1 MSEQGEPVGEDSSK
15 RAGWED
21 RARRT
26 FETIRRTI
34 DRFSVRARLVVLIAL
49 LLAGVSI
56 VVLLYFSPKMDA
68 LSRRWLEAR
77 SKAMATL
84 LAHSLGPA
92 LEFDQPEVAAE
103 QMRGLSAAPEAVY
116 AALRHQNGKTLA
128 LWQDREKVPEDLP
141 AQAKNDVDI
150 LERSGRLLVVAPVR
164 ATGGEVGTLVIGFS
178 LDELEAER
186 SHNLWM
192 AGAVSAVLFAFG
204 FIIAVLIGSYLGR
217 PLQKLTDVAAQIA
230 AADLKAAEALLG
242 GPAEVAK
249 LAKQVGDTGTRNE
262 IQQLTSAFAQM
273 LGSLHE
279 TSTTLHESAGRLT
292 KSVDDLTTSATA
304 QSEMITRQAAALRQA
319 QVNAGEFKEASEAAA
334 RQADAV
340 LQVADRA
347 GELSR
352 SGEKSIEQTLGG
364 LSEIRT
370 RVEEIGRKIA
380 DQSNSTLQ
388 IAGITETVRDLAS
401 QSHLLA
407 LNAAIEAARVGEFGS
422 GFAVVAQEM
431 RGLADRSIEGTK
443 QVEALL
449 SHVIQA
455 TRGTLSITEEGV
467 SQIQGGLAEVR
478 GSGEKLRA
486 LSSIVVENSV
496 AAREIAAAVNQQ
508 TRSIAQLFI
517 AVTELSSMMDDTM
530 RRIDWT
536 NKAVGVVKDVST
548 RVQAVADRYRL

>member
-1 MSEQGEPVGEDSSK
+1 
-15 RAGWED
+15 
-21 RARRT
+21 
-26 FETIRRTI
+26 
-34 DRFSVRARLVVLIAL
+34 VV
-49 LLAGVSI
+49 
-56 VVLLYFSPKMDA
+56 
-68 LSRRWLEAR
+68 
-77 SKAMATL
+77 T
-84 LAHSLGPA
+84 
-92 LEFDQPEVAAE
+92 
-103 QMRGLSAAPEAVY
+103 
-116 AALRHQNGKTLA
+116 
-128 LWQDREKVPEDLP
+128 
-141 AQAKNDVDI
+141 
-150 LERSGRLLVVAPVR
+150 PVR
-164 ATGGEVGTLVIGFS
+164 TTSGEVGTLVIGFS
-178 LDELEAER
+178 LDELKAER
-186 SHNLWM
+186 SRNLWM
-192 AGAVSAVLFAFG
+192 SGAVSAVLFAFG
-204 FIIAVLIGSYLGR
+204 FIIAVLIGSFLGR
-217 PLQKLTDVAAQIA
+217 PLQKLTDVAVQIA
-230 AADLKAAEALLG
+230 AADLKSAEALLG
-242 GPAEVAK
+242 GPAEVAQ
-249 LAKQVGDTGTRNE
+249 LARQVGDADTRNE
-262 IQQLTSAFAQM
+262 IRQLTSAFAQM

-279 TSTTLHESAGRLT
+279 TSTTLHESVGRLT

-370 RVEEIGRKIA
+370 RVEEIAHKIA

-449 SHVIQA
+449 SQVIQA

-467 SQIQGGLAEVR
+467 SRIQSGLAEVR

-486 LSSIVVENSV
+486 LSTIVTENSA
-496 AAREIAAAVNQQ
+496 AAREIASAVNQQ

-530 RRIDWT
+530 RRIEWT

>member
-1 MSEQGEPVGEDSSK
+1 
-15 RAGWED
+15 
-21 RARRT
+21 
-26 FETIRRTI
+26 
-34 DRFSVRARLVVLIAL
+34 
-49 LLAGVSI
+49 
-56 VVLLYFSPKMDA
+56 
-68 LSRRWLEAR
+68 
-77 SKAMATL
+77 
-84 LAHSLGPA
+84 
-92 LEFDQPEVAAE
+92 
-103 QMRGLSAAPEAVY
+103 
-116 AALRHQNGKTLA
+116 
-128 LWQDREKVPEDLP
+128 
-141 AQAKNDVDI
+141 
-150 LERSGRLLVVAPVR
+150 
-164 ATGGEVGTLVIGFS
+164 
-178 LDELEAER
+178 
-186 SHNLWM
+186 
-192 AGAVSAVLFAFG
+192 
-204 FIIAVLIGSYLGR
+204 
-217 PLQKLTDVAAQIA
+217 
-230 AADLKAAEALLG
+230 
-242 GPAEVAK
+242 
-249 LAKQVGDTGTRNE
+249 
-262 IQQLTSAFAQM
+262 
-273 LGSLHE
+273 
-279 TSTTLHESAGRLT
+279 
-292 KSVDDLTTSATA
+292 
-304 QSEMITRQAAALRQA
+304 MITRQAAALRQA

-370 RVEEIGRKIA
+370 RVEEIAHKIA

-449 SHVIQA
+449 SQVIQA

-467 SQIQGGLAEVR
+467 SRIQSGLAEVR

-486 LSSIVVENSV
+486 LSTIVTENSA
-496 AAREIAAAVNQQ
+496 AAREIASAVNQQ

-530 RRIDWT
+530 RRIEWT